1 MNMRAAEASVSRA
14 PEAMHISPISEV
26 WSQPELSLLAI
37 TRGADAAAAS
47 AEDIASVVCWGGGSS
62 RNARSTSLS

>member
-47 AEDIASVVCWGGGSS
+47 AEDIASVVC
-62 RNARSTSLS
+62 